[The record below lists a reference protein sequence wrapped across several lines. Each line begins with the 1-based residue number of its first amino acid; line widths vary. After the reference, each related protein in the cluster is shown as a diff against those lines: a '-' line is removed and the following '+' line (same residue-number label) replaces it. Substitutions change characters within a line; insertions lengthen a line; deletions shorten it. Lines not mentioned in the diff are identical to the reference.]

1 MKLFRKVFFGLV
13 YALPAVLFFS
23 YHPVISLGNDATMNF
38 ELSLPLIWLVLFDC
52 VAFINLLSLKRAV
65 AAKGISD
72 RKFFL
77 FALFPLYATLSIFW
91 SANPTRA
98 LLTAG
103 IIWLI
108 FFAAFALL
116 YILPLLH
123 PNKHFPR
130 RLIAVFFAAS
140 AIVCLFCWL
149 QCFLDV
155 AGTSRAV
162 TLLCPGC
169 TAWTF
174 GFPHPS
180 GFAIEP
186 QFMGN
191 LLLAPTLLALY
202 FLVFRRQPLSHLQY
216 FVLLILASLFSTT
229 LFLTLSRGAIY
240 AYAVAVVILLIF
252 ALKARHQ
259 AKLVAAQASS
269 PPITV
274 RSRWLYLIL
283 IPAFTFAHT
292 LIYQGIFSATSPT
305 SDDFLPGVTKVVHQL
320 SLGMIDLRPQSSSS
334 EANKD
339 STASPA
345 AVEKPVENSQ
355 NTSDNIIESAN
366 SSQFDG
372 YISASTDIR
381 LGLNKVALDTWRYDP
396 LHSAWFWL
404 APPFCSSS
412 PCTVSYGFYP
422 PRMLFGVGLGGAGV
436 AMSRAFPHHEL
447 IAPNAIVQNE
457 PISLLLELGIIGI
470 ALVILALWLA
480 FRPQSEFWRHP
491 GLPFFCAL
499 ILAYA
504 VTLQF
509 FSGPTNALQIY
520 LMPPLLY
527 IAFSLK
533 DTKSA

>member
-52 VAFINLLSLKRAV
+52 VAFIDLLSLKRTA

-162 TLLCPGC
+162 TLVCPGC

-202 FLVFRRQPLSHLQY
+202 FLVFRRQPLSRLQY
-216 FVLLILASLFSTT
+216 FVLLALASLFSTT

-269 PPITV
+269 PTIAV

-305 SDDFLPGVTKVVHQL
+305 SDDFLSGVTKVVHQL
-320 SLGMIDLRPQSSSS
+320 SLGIIDLRPQSSSS

-345 AVEKPVENSQ
+345 VVEKPVENSQ
-355 NTSDNIIESAN
+355 VAPSSAPESNN

-372 YISASTDIR
+372 YISASTNVR
-381 LGLNKVALDTWRYDP
+381 LGLNEVALNTWHHDLP
-396 LHSAWFWL
+396 H
-404 APPFCSSS
+404 
-412 PCTVSYGFYP
+412 
-422 PRMLFGVGLGGAGV
+422 MLFGVGLGGAGV
-436 AMSRAFPHHEL
+436 AMSRTFPHHEL

-470 ALVILALWLA
+470 ALVLLALWLA
-480 FRPQSEFWRHP
+480 FHPKSEFWHHP
-491 GLPFFCAL
+491 SLPFFCAL
-499 ILAYA
+499 IVAYA
-504 VTLQF
+504 ITLQF
-509 FSGPTNALQIY
+509 FSGPANALQIY

-527 IAFSLK
+527 VVLSLK
-533 DTKSA
+533 SRKSA

>member
-1 MKLFRKVFFGLV
+1 MKLFRKVLFGLV

-52 VAFINLLSLKRAV
+52 VAFIDLLSLKRAA

-77 FALFPLYATLSIFW
+77 FALFPLYVTLSIFW

-202 FLVFRRQPLSHLQY
+202 FLVFRRQPLSRLQY
-216 FVLLILASLFSTT
+216 FVLLALASLFSTT

-240 AYAVAVVILLIF
+240 AYAIAVVVLLGF
-252 ALKARHQ
+252 AFVQYRHAKTSQ
-259 AKLVAAQASS
+259 AASK
-269 PPITV
+269 I
-274 RSRWLYLIL
+274 SRPKWAYLIL
-283 IPAFTFAHT
+283 IPVFTFAHT
-292 LIYQGIFSATSPT
+292 LIYQGIFSAAGPT
-305 SDDFLPGVTKVVHQL
+305 SDDFLSGVTKVVHQL

-355 NTSDNIIESAN
+355 VAPNSAPESNN

-372 YISASTDIR
+372 YISASTNVR
-381 LGLNKVALDTWRYDP
+381 LGLNEVALDTWRHDFP
-396 LHSAWFWL
+396 H
-404 APPFCSSS
+404 
-412 PCTVSYGFYP
+412 
-422 PRMLFGVGLGGAGV
+422 MLFGVGLGGAGV
-436 AMSRAFPHHEL
+436 AMSRTFPHHEL

-470 ALVILALWLA
+470 ALVLLALWLA
-480 FRPQSEFWRHP
+480 FHPKNEFWHHP
-491 GLPFFCAL
+491 DLPFFCAL
-499 ILAYA
+499 IVAYA
-504 VTLQF
+504 ITLQF
-509 FSGPTNALQIY
+509 FSGPANALQIY

-527 IAFSLK
+527 VVLSLK
-533 DTKSA
+533 SRKSA

>member
-1 MKLFRKVFFGLV
+1 MKLLRRVFFGLV

-23 YHPVISLGNDATMNF
+23 YHPIISLGNDATMNF

-52 VAFINLLSLKRAV
+52 VALVNLLLMKPRKDKRPNEKQKSHYLYQLA
-65 AAKGISD
+65 GISD

-91 SANPTRA
+91 SANPVRA

-108 FFAAFALL
+108 FFAAFSLL
-116 YILPLLH
+116 YILPLL
-123 PNKHFPR
+123 PPAKHFSR
-130 RLIAVFFAAS
+130 RLIAVFFTAS
-140 AIVCLFCWL
+140 TAICLFCWL

-155 AGTSRAV
+155 AGTSREV

-202 FLVFRRQPLSHLQY
+202 FLVFRRQPLSRLQY
-216 FVLLILASLFSTT
+216 LILLALASLFSTT

-240 AYAVAVVILLIF
+240 AYAIAVVVLLGF
-252 ALKARHQ
+252 AFAQYRQ
-259 AKLVAAQASS
+259 AKTSQAASK
-269 PPITV
+269 I
-274 RSRWLYLIL
+274 SRPKWAYLIL
-283 IPAFTFAHT
+283 IPVFTFAHT
-292 LIYQGIFSATSPT
+292 LIYQGIFSAAGPT
-305 SDDFLPGVTKVVHQL
+305 SDDFLSGTTKVIHQL
-320 SLGMIDLRPQSSSS
+320 SLGIIDLRPESNSVTNTNPGSV
-334 EANKD
+334 ENV
-339 STASPA
+339 ST
-345 AVEKPVENSQ
+345 VKKPVENSQ
-355 NTSDNIIESAN
+355 DTSDNTTESVN

-372 YISASTDIR
+372 YISASTNIR
-381 LGLNKVALDTWRYDP
+381 LGLNEVAFKTWQR
-396 LHSAWFWL
+396 
-404 APPFCSSS
+404 S
-412 PCTVSYGFYP
+412 PI
-422 PRMLFGVGLGGAGV
+422 FGVGLGGAGV
-436 AMSRAFPHHEL
+436 TMSRAFPHHDL

-457 PISLLLELGIIGI
+457 PISLLLELGIVGI
-470 ALVILALWLA
+470 ALVFLALWLA
-480 FRPQSEFWRHP
+480 FYPKSEFWRHP

-509 FSGPTNALQIY
+509 FSGPANVLQIY

-527 IAFSLK
+527 AVLAPQTYEYNK
-533 DTKSA
+533 KVLTKNSS